1 MFQVK
6 AKVEVQ
12 AGLTAEMCSLYLE
25 SAEEPLGEH
34 TTVSMWGMPTKL
46 IAVTLQKVVIADAA
60 GVAALELTDEQ
71 LRSACSSPEGK
82 DIVVLGGCEQ
92 VRKMNCLEMIEQ
104 MQVLDI
110 SGCTNMDAATVPI
123 GRLK

>member
-12 AGLTAEMCSLYLE
+12 AGLKAEICSLYLE

-46 IAVTLQKVVIADAA
+46 IAVTLHKVVVAEAA
-60 GVAALELTDEQ
+60 GVAAGELTDEQ
-71 LRSACSSPEGK
+71 LGSACSSPDGK
-82 DIVVLGGCEQ
+82 DIVILRGCEQ
-92 VRKMNCLEMIEQ
+92 VHKMNCLIQMEQ

-110 SGCTNMDAATVPI
+110 SGCIGMDAATVPI
-123 GRLK
+123 AGLK